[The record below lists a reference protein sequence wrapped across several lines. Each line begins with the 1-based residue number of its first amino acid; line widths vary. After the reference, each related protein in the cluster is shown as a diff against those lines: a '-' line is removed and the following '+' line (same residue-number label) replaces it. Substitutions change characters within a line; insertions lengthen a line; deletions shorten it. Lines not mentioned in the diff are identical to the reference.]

1 MELELRNRF
10 IEKYDELVIW
20 SLDSDPKLNIEEI
33 QILVL
38 DILDWRKNI
47 SWDKKIIKFISESL
61 NNNLPIN
68 WLTWEI
74 LFNIFWEEFV
84 YNDLDKEEKENMQ
97 KEQFVSEYRYAL
109 FNSKLH
115 NSKEDV
121 IELYASIF
129 LWNEI
134 DNNVDSLAIFISK
147 ALDMNLPINWITWD
161 LLTEAYSIM
170 IPWVKTYKQSFVI
183 PDFDLN
189 VMNWTYFAY
198 WDKMLV
204 FNEWKMIFCDISL
217 CDKAYIKKH
226 NDLAIKRCMPQ
237 INVNYNTSKRFL
249 ELVINECS
257 NYINN
262 KEIN

>member
-1 MELELRNRF
+1 MDLELRNRF
-10 IEKYDELVIW
+10 IEKYDEFVIW

-33 QILVL
+33 QIVVL
-38 DILDWRKNI
+38 DILNWRKNI
-47 SWDKKIIKFISESL
+47 LWDKKLIKFISESL
-61 NNNLPIN
+61 DNNLPIN

-84 YNDLDKEEKENMQ
+84 DNDLDEVEKENRQ
-97 KEQFVSEYRYAL
+97 KEMFVSEYRYAL

-147 ALDMNLPINWITWD
+147 VIESNIPINWLTWE
-161 LLTEAYSIM
+161 LLTEAYKI
-170 IPWVKTYKQSFVI
+170 ILPWVKTYKQDFVI
-183 PDFDLN
+183 TDFDLN
-189 VMNWTYFAY
+189 VMNWTYFSY

-204 FNEWKMIFCDISL
+204 FNGWKMILCDISS
-217 CDKAYIKKH
+217 CDKAYIKKY
-226 NDLAIKRCMPQ
+226 NDLAIKKCLPQ
-237 INVNYNTSKRFL
+237 INVNYDTWKRFL
-249 ELVINECS
+249 QHVVIECS

-262 KEIN
+262 KKN

>member
-68 WLTWEI
+68 W
-74 LFNIFWEEFV
+74 
-84 YNDLDKEEKENMQ
+84 
-97 KEQFVSEYRYAL
+97 
-109 FNSKLH
+109 
-115 NSKEDV
+115 
-121 IELYASIF
+121 
-129 LWNEI
+129 
-134 DNNVDSLAIFISK
+134 
-147 ALDMNLPINWITWD
+147 ITWD

-189 VMNWTYFAY
+189 VMNWAFFSY

-204 FNEWKMIFCDISL
+204 FNEWKMILCDISS
-217 CDKAYIKKH
+217 CDKAYIKKY
-226 NDLAIKRCMPQ
+226 NDLAIKKCLPQ
-237 INVNYNTSKRFL
+237 INVNYNTWKRFL
-249 ELVINECS
+249 QHVVIECS
-257 NYINN
+257 NYIN
-262 KEIN
+262 KKK